1 MSCGHD
7 GCTCGH
13 DDPTREPR
21 PTRDHLPT
29 VSESE
34 GDATCCGGHGHRPQL
49 DPDTRPAQ
57 TAPVT

>member
-13 DDPTREPR
+13 DDPTR
-21 PTRDHLPT
+21 DHLPT

-34 GDATCCGGHGHRPQL
+34 RDATCCGGHGHHQQH
-49 DPDTRPAQ
+49 DPDTRPVQ